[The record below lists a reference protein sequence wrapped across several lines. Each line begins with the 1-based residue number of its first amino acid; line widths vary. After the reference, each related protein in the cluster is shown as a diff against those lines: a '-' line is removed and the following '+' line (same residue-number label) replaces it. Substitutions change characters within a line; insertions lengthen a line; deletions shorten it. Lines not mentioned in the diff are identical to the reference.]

1 MNYLLVLVCSF
12 LVAGSLFAQQGN
24 KSQQTSATGTGG
36 GQVEV
41 ETDRFSEV
49 TTVKLKPQL
58 ILDTP
63 DHFITMRLEA
73 TLGDKKIRSEM
84 EMAHMLATE
93 GAMIWFESQ
102 AKIPTDF
109 GDRELHFIVDGK
121 RLKIG
126 ESTEELLNSIGKDPD
141 LKPGFKVHELFG
153 NGLNTDQL
161 KQIASSNRVEMRL
174 GKYEFVLS
182 PLVLGNWREFVR
194 EFVKHAPSTKFKE
207 KRSLQRKKYLIIS
220 RLD

>member
-1 MNYLLVLVCSF
+1 MNYLSMLACSILLAAGGLF
-12 LVAGSLFAQQGN
+12 LLQGSPSKTTLAADAQ
-24 KSQQTSATGTGG
+24 SD
-36 GQVEV
+36 QVEV
-41 ETDRFSEV
+41 KTDRYSEA

-73 TLGDKKIRSEM
+73 KFGEKKIRSEM
-84 EMAHMLATE
+84 EMADTLTTE
-93 GAMIWFESQ
+93 GAMIWFDSQ

-121 RLKIG
+121 RIKIG
-126 ESTEELLNSIGKDPD
+126 ESSEELLNSVGKDPD
-141 LKPGFKVHELFG
+141 LKPGFKINELLG
-153 NGLNTDQL
+153 IGLNTDQL
-161 KQIASSNRVEMRL
+161 KQIASGNRVEMRL

-182 PLVLGNWREFVR
+182 PSVLGNWKEYVR

-207 KRSLQRKKYLIIS
+207 KRS
-220 RLD
+220 